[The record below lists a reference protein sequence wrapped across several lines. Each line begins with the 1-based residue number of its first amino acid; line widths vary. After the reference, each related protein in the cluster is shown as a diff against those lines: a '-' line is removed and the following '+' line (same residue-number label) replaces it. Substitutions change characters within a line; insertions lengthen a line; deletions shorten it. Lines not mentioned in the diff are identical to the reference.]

1 MFKKIQF
8 LYITISLLL
17 FSTIAQAQFAEGKK
31 MTGQSFSPA
40 AQLLETKNLIP
51 LSDQDTTKK
60 VKIVPQDTNLKV
72 EKVPIDTNSKKIL
85 VKDTTGHEYNQ
96 YKGLLNDDPIYNK
109 RHPWWQP
116 ALKVVL
122 QNVLL
127 NLFDHYVLNLEFAVV
142 GFNSWKHTANP
153 FFTTDRWKWDE
164 DRFGNNFLLHPLTG
178 AGYYNSARASGMTF
192 YESMPYAFGGSL
204 MWKMFGEN
212 AGSYDPINHP
222 ELNGR
227 PEREDILNTT
237 ILGIFNGEV
246 LYRIS
251 SNILDD
257 RTTGTERF
265 FRELA
270 SGIIDPSRF
279 YARLMQG
286 KVTTVTTDEVYQKEP
301 LDVVL
306 SAGVQVQGQKN
317 PRVVLNADFDY
328 GDPFEKRDRKPFDYF
343 TLRTDVTI
351 GEGRKLITN
360 ISGEGVLYAK
370 NMKVGNTE
378 MLTGAFI
385 HYDFWDSYNFELAT
399 MAFSGGIVSK
409 LAVAPNTNLYTNFNL
424 GIVPFAG
431 NSREYGPDTSQ
442 LRDYYFSAGA
452 EAKLEITLNYKG
464 FVSGTLLAYYYWLN
478 TIERPLITGRPG
490 NDYIAIL
497 KPRLEFH
504 LFNNIGI
511 GIEHLIYMDDR
522 VYTDNTPTIHTT
534 KTQDKIFLL
543 VYFAD
548 FLHNR

>member
-1 MFKKIQF
+1 MKIFYF
-8 LYITISLLL
+8 LAFSLLL
-17 FSTIAQAQFAEGKK
+17 ITELNAQVTAPVDSAKK
-31 MTGQSFSPA
+31 LKQA
-40 AQLLETKNLIP
+40 L
-51 LSDQDTTKK
+51 
-60 VKIVPQDTNLKV
+60 QDTNRMKQNAPVTNPVKQAIADTNVKSKV
-72 EKVPIDTNSKKIL
+72 VAVDTNSKKIL
-85 VKDTTGHEYNQ
+85 VKDTTGHIYNL
-96 YKGLLNDDPIYNK
+96 YRGLLNDDPIYNK

-127 NLFDHYVLNLEFAVV
+127 NLFDHYVLNLDFAVV

-153 FFTTDRWKWDE
+153 FFWTDRWKWDE
-164 DRFGNNFLLHPLTG
+164 DRFGNNFFLHPLTG
-178 AGYYNSARASGMTF
+178 AGYFNSARASGMNF
-192 YESMPYAFGGSL
+192 FESMPYAFGGSL

-237 ILGIFNGEV
+237 ILGIFGGEV
-246 LYRIS
+246 SYRLS

-265 FRELA
+265 FRELVA
-270 SGIIDPSRF
+270 GIIDPARF
-279 YARLMQG
+279 TSRLMQG
-286 KVTTVTTDEVYQKEP
+286 KLTSVTTEEVYQKEP

-306 SAGVQVQGQKN
+306 SGGVQVQGSKN

-343 TLRTDVTI
+343 TFRTDVTI

-360 ISGEGVLYAK
+360 ITGEALLYGK

-378 MLTGAFI
+378 MLTGAFM
-385 HYDFWDSYNFELAT
+385 HYDYWDSYNFELAT

-409 LAVAPNTNLYTNFNL
+409 FAVAPNTNLYTNFNL
-424 GIVPFAG
+424 GVVPFAG

-442 LRDYYFSAGA
+442 TRDYYFSAGA
-452 EAKLEITLNYKG
+452 EAKLEVTLNYQG

-478 TIERPLITGRPG
+478 TIERPLIVGRPG

-497 KPRLEFH
+497 KPRIEFH
-504 LFNNIGI
+504 LFDNIGI
-511 GIEHLIYMDDR
+511 GIEHLIYLDDR
-522 VYTDNTPTIHTT
+522 VYTDNTPTIHTS
-534 KTQDKIFLL
+534 KSQDKIFLL